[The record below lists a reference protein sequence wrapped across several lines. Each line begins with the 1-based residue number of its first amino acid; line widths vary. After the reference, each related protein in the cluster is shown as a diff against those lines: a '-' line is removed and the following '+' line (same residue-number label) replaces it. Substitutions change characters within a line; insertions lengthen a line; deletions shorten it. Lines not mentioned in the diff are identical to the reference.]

1 MFDDQKNTVKAVTLP
16 HPGELLIIEP
26 LDYPNPYDF
35 QHLHRHD
42 YFEIILI
49 ESGHGNQL
57 LDFVKYEMSPGQIY
71 SIYPGQVHL
80 MNRKSAQGL
89 LIQFRKNIFE
99 YLFPLKHFDL
109 YFNEPAFHMSAPEFQ
124 HIYGLTEQIQ
134 KLLSSEELTLLS
146 KHKAYNY
153 LQIILITLA
162 EIRQVRSTH
171 DHHNLVSEFLFLLT
185 EHIYNKR
192 KVADY
197 CAIMQCSPEK
207 LSAACKSTL
216 GKTPLQFI
224 HEEVM
229 LEIKR
234 LLLLGKMTI
243 KEIAYELN
251 FDSPANFSGFIKS
264 RIHISPSE
272 LQEKVSEIYK

>member
-1 MFDDQKNTVKAVTLP
+1 MSHDLKNRLKSVVLP

-42 YFEIILI
+42 YFEIILV
-49 ESGHGNQL
+49 ENGAGNQL
-57 LDFVKYEMSPGQIY
+57 LDFVKYEMNAGQIF

-80 MNRKSAQGL
+80 MNRNSANGL

-109 YFNEPAFHMSAPEFQ
+109 YFNDPAFTLEAQEFK

-134 KLLSSEELTLLS
+134 KLLSDKALTLLS

-162 EIRQVRSTH
+162 EIRNVRSTH
-171 DHHNLVSEFLFLLT
+171 DHHNIVAEFLFLLT
-185 EHIYNKR
+185 ENIYTKR

-197 CAIMQCSPEK
+197 CEFMQCSPEK

-216 GKTPLQFI
+216 GKTPLQLI

-234 LLLLGKMTI
+234 LLLLGKMSI

-264 RIHISPSE
+264 RINMSPTE
-272 LQEKVSEIYK
+272 LQSTVSEIYK